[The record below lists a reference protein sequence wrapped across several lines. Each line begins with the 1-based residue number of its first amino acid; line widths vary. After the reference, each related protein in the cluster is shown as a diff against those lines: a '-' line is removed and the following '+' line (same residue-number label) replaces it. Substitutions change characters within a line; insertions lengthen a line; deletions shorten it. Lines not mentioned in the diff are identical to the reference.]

1 MAGSSSRCNLSHKL
15 QISTRKLF
23 TGQFSLHLNVKW
35 YCIKMWEHHT
45 LRKAGGSKGTLT
57 VSELRQISIF
67 WSWFPRYNNMVFQ
80 GHKLFALLPSLY
92 FTIKKNNKK
101 KNTHK
106 KIHIYFSIFL
116 CSSLTKKLNHFQ
128 LMQLKRVSPLCR
140 HCCFNSSGHH

>member
-1 MAGSSSRCNLSHKL
+1 MAASSSHYNLSHKL

-92 FTIKKNNKK
+92 FTIKKKKKNKK
-101 KNTHK
+101 KKPHTH
-106 KIHIYFSIFL
+106 
-116 CSSLTKKLNHFQ
+116 TKKYTFIFPFSCVHLWPKNWIT
-128 LMQLKRVSPLCR
+128 
-140 HCCFNSSGHH
+140 FNWCN